1 MGIYMN
7 LVSGFNILSGA
18 GGLRVTYKTGFGLDN
33 WIYWPLY
40 IHMIRN
46 YRQYSAIAD
55 LHTLQF
61 TVTYALGFSVFISRI
76 LATDL

>member
-1 MGIYMN
+1 MSSVGG
-7 LVSGFNILSGA
+7 VS
-18 GGLRVTYKTGFGLDN
+18 VTYKNGSGLDD
-33 WIYWPLY
+33 WIYWHL
-40 IHMIRN
+40 IHTTRD

-61 TVTYALGFSVFISRI
+61 TVTHAIGFSVFISRI

>member
-1 MGIYMN
+1 MI
-7 LVSGFNILSGA
+7 GFIA
-18 GGLRVTYKTGFGLDN
+18 PYTFTARD
-33 WIYWPLY
+33 
-40 IHMIRN
+40 

-61 TVTYALGFSVFISRI
+61 TVAQALGFFISRI